1 VIYLAYAV
9 LIALTLLM
17 QAFYTGSEMGL
28 YTVNRFRLRKKQ
40 HAGERSARVLGYLLH
55 DPVGLLITFL
65 LGTNISV
72 YALTALVTSL
82 YERGGTSAG
91 GGGVVTAESCATLTL
106 ILPLFFSE
114 VLTKNF
120 VRRYSEKVSYV
131 LAWGLVATKFLLY
144 PVVLLFRPIA
154 ALAPGRTGA
163 HAGLGL
169 PRLSKNILHHLLS
182 AGREAGELTVE
193 QERLA
198 RNVLRV
204 GNRCVADLAM
214 EISLAPEEPAEDD
227 QDEPPAVRTLTVSS
241 AEGSGAVLNRM
252 TAARTRLAVVVAPAA
267 GTNGERMAS
276 SDVVGYVRLFDLLE
290 PKAQGRAV
298 GSLARPVPR
307 LASHATLRGSLTV
320 MQREC
325 ADVAVIED
333 TPPPQRKGRG
343 RTKSRAQPQP
353 VEAVDRPVLGVV
365 RIAQLIGELLGAP
378 PPEETEPRKDAGKK

>member
-1 VIYLAYAV
+1 MIYLAYAV
-9 LIALTLLM
+9 LIALTLAM
-17 QAFYTGSEMGL
+17 QSFYTGSEMGL
-28 YTVNRFRLRKKQ
+28 YTLNRFRLRKKQ

-82 YERGGTSAG
+82 YERGGTKSGQAG
-91 GGGVVTAESCATLTL
+91 LVTAESCATLTL

-120 VRRYSEKVSYV
+120 VRRYAERVSYV

-144 PVVLLFRPIA
+144 PVVLLFKPIA

-169 PRLSKNILHHLLS
+169 PSLSKNILHHLLS

-204 GNRCVADLAM
+204 GNRRVADLAM
-214 EISLAPEEPAEDD
+214 ALSIGPEQPVENG

-241 AEGSGAVLNRM
+241 AEGSGSVLNRM

-267 GTNGERMAS
+267 GTDGDRMAS

-333 TPPPQRKGRG
+333 TPPPGRKARG
-343 RTKSRAQPQP
+343 RAKSRPQP
-353 VEAVDRPVLGVV
+353 AEAVDRPVLGVV

-378 PPEETEPRKDAGKK
+378 PPEEVTPAKGPSEK